1 VRRLSQ
7 KRPGAGSPGTAA
19 GCYTHLRVTPEPA
32 GRLSESAALRREHYV
47 IFGAAWAGWVFD
59 FYDIL
64 LLIFLVQGPL
74 GRHFGWTSRQIGWIV
89 GLQLASTGA
98 GGVLFGWLGDRI
110 GRKSALE
117 WTILTYSLGT
127 LFRAATGL
135 IFPAYGYLVFWTI
148 ISGLGIGG
156 EWGLGQNLIGETFP
170 PAVRGRWGGYMQTGA
185 PIGVLLA
192 AVVGTSFAAAF
203 GWRAAFAISVL
214 PAFLVVVIRR
224 HMPESDLWQ
233 QRHRGPRGD
242 SARLLSPIL
251 RGTFLRAFVLVLFS
265 MTSYWFI
272 YSFIVAYVRTALGL
286 TTPGQIL
293 RVFLVLQT
301 GGFAGYAL
309 FGILA
314 DRFGRRPVFLL
325 YCLVQAAGVLAL
337 TLVFARYRQ
346 RGLPL
351 DLAFFAAGLGT
362 GLWSL
367 FGPYFSELFPTSV
380 RATATGSSYNLAR
393 GIQLLTPIALS
404 AFESAHR
411 FAAGVALGAVF
422 SLAAG
427 FWIWTLPE
435 TRGKMLK
442 AD

>member
-1 VRRLSQ
+1 VAADCYTRRSVAS
-7 KRPGAGSPGTAA
+7 PSPG
-19 GCYTHLRVTPEPA
+19 
-32 GRLSESAALRREHYV
+32 RLCESAALRREHYV

-64 LLIFLVQGPL
+64 LLIFLLQGPL
-74 GRHFGWTSRQIGWIV
+74 GRHFGWTPRQIGWLI

-110 GRKSALE
+110 GRKKALE
-117 WTILTYSLGT
+117 WTILTYSFGT
-127 LFRAATGL
+127 LLRAATGL
-135 IFPAYGYLVFWTI
+135 FFPAYGYLLFWTCV
-148 ISGLGIGG
+148 SGLGIGG

-170 PAVRGRWGGYMQTGA
+170 PGVRGKWGGYMQTGA
-185 PIGVLLA
+185 PVGVLLA
-192 AVVGTSFAAAF
+192 ALVGTYYAAWF

-224 HMPESDLWQ
+224 HMPESDLWE
-233 QRHRGPRGD
+233 QRRLGPERV
-242 SARLLSPIL
+242 SARLLSPEL

-272 YSFIVAYVRTALGL
+272 YSFIVAYVRSALGL
-286 TTPGQIL
+286 TTPGAVL
-293 RVFLVLQT
+293 WVFLVLQT
-301 GGFAGYAL
+301 GGFIGYAL

-314 DRFGRRPVFLL
+314 DRLGRRPVFLL
-325 YCLVQAAGVLAL
+325 YCLLQAAGVFAL

-346 RGLPL
+346 RGLPF
-351 DLAFFAAGLGT
+351 DLALFTAGLGT

-380 RATATGSSYNLAR
+380 RATATGSSYNVAR
-393 GIQLLTPIALS
+393 GIQLLTPIVLS
-404 AFESAHR
+404 AFEAAHR

-427 FWIWTLPE
+427 IWIWPLPK
-435 TRGKMLK
+435 THGKLLT